1 MMRFIDT
8 HTHLYEPDYDGDN
21 PVELAISAGVD
32 KMVLPDVCSA
42 SRDRMF
48 DLAGKYPDN
57 TFPCLGLHPTEVGK
71 DWKSELDL
79 LEADAEKTANG
90 YEVSDKAGTSTDK
103 TDKDIDSSDAVTH
116 RRKIYA
122 IGEAGLDCHW
132 SEDFLKEQIEVFR
145 VQIEM
150 ALKMRLPLIVHC
162 REATAICLNTLE
174 GFRGRGLKGVM
185 HAYSGSVE
193 TFRELDKYG
202 EWYVGIGG
210 VLTFKKASI
219 AETVKNIPIERIVL
233 ETDAPWLAPVPH
245 RGQRNESAY
254 IPEIAS
260 RLAEIKG
267 LPVETVAKVTTLNA
281 ERLFSI

>member
-1 MMRFIDT
+1 MKFVDT

-21 PVELAISAGVD
+21 PVELAISAGVE
-32 KMVLPDVCSA
+32 KMVLPDVCSS
-42 SRDRMF
+42 SRERMF
-48 DLAGKYPDN
+48 ALADKYPDN

-71 DWKSELDL
+71 EWKSELDL
-79 LEADAEKTANG
+79 LVADAAKTADG
-90 YEVSDKAGTSTDK
+90 YEVADKADTSNNK
-103 TDKDIDSSDAVTH
+103 AVASCDGIIH

-122 IGEAGLDCHW
+122 IGEAGLDRHW
-132 SEDFLKEQIEVFR
+132 SDEFLNEQVEVFR

-150 ALKMRLPLIVHC
+150 ALRMRLPLIVHC
-162 REATAICLNTLE
+162 REATELCLDTLE
-174 GFRGRGLKGVM
+174 DFRGRGLRGVM
-185 HAYSGSVE
+185 HAYSGSIE

-219 AETVKNIPIERIVL
+219 AETVKHIPIERIVL

-254 IPEIAS
+254 IPDIAAT
-260 RLAEIKG
+260 LASIKG
-267 LPVETVAKVTTLNA
+267 MPVETLAEVTTLNA